1 MINVRS
7 ATHYG
12 LNPDIEQGPKCA
24 NCRHKSSSCP
34 SNHRTRP
41 SEQSHRELGAI
52 AKFAVDRDGAAV
64 LLRYDFVA
72 VLLRYDFVADR
83 QPKPRALAGRLQ
95 SILFFRRDADAIVPH
110 TRTSTPSPDSRVVI
124 FKAARNNRA
133 YEFSSGDL
141 AEQAPRGKKIN
152 SFKAFGEP
160 VVNPFQQLDGLPL
173 AALIGP

>member
-1 MINVRS
+1 MSYSPRFPNWV
-7 ATHYG
+7 
-12 LNPDIEQGPKCA
+12 

-52 AKFAVDRDGAAV
+52 AKFAVDRVGAAV
-64 LLRYDFVA
+64 LLLSRT
-72 VLLRYDFVADR
+72 LG
-83 QPKPRALAGRLQ
+83 PR
-95 SILFFRRDADAIVPH
+95 RRR
-110 TRTSTPSPDSRVVI
+110 RTRVVT
-124 FKAARNNRA
+124 FKATRNNRA
-133 YEFSSGDL
+133 YEFSSGEL

-160 VVNPFQQLDGLPL
+160 FVNPFQQLDGLPL

>member
-72 VLLRYDFVADR
+72 DR

-110 TRTSTPSPDSRVVI
+110 TRTSTPSPDSRVVT

-133 YEFSSGDL
+133 YEFSSGEL